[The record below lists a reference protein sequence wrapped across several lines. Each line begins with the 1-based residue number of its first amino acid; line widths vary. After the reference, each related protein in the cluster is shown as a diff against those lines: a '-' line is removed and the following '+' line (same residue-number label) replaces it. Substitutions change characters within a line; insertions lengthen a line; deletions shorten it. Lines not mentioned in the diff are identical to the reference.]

1 MAFIIRFNIYY
12 YMVILCKSIFFCIFA
27 ENLKS
32 GMNHM
37 VNKVILRIKQ
47 NGSKH

>member
-1 MAFIIRFNIYY
+1 
-12 YMVILCKSIFFCIFA
+12 MVILFKQNFFCIFA
-27 ENLKS
+27 ENLRS

-47 NGSKH
+47 NGNKH

>member
-1 MAFIIRFNIYY
+1 
-12 YMVILCKSIFFCIFA
+12 MVILCKQKFFCIFA
-27 ENLKS
+27 ENLRS

-47 NGSKH
+47 NGNKH